1 MRWSLLGDLPLV
13 SVTVAVRD
21 GENWVDDCL
30 QSLVDQTHR
39 PLEII
44 AVNDGSTDGTAERLE
59 EWSDESGEAN
69 GVSIRILNQ
78 EALGLAAARQYALE
92 ESRGEW
98 VAITDIDCRPYPTWI
113 EFLLAQSDGLDDE
126 NVVSVTGRVIF
137 DEGDTIVSRIRAQ
150 EIERKYR
157 KRSRRTTLANGP
169 CSMFLREKL
178 LDIGGFNPSW
188 YHAEDMEVSLKLV
201 ELGGVIIH
209 TPDAL
214 VQHVP
219 EDRLK
224 LFLRKRKRDARAH
237 MRIVR
242 KYSPALRKGPGFDFI
257 GASWFVLALAP
268 FLFGTFFFLARI
280 IFTDVRFEFNAL
292 GSQILISLSSIYVL
306 LGLSLMKGFLGRGR
320 ITTKIKDSLLLPFVL
335 TLWSIS
341 LWLGITIGAIDALTG
356 RHGHG
361 SE

>member
-1 MRWSLLGDLPLV
+1 MRWFPLDEKPLV

-21 GENWVDDCL
+21 GQNWVDDCL
-30 QSLVDQTHR
+30 RSLLDQTHR

-44 AVNDGSTDGTAERLE
+44 AVNDGSSDGTAERLA
-59 EWSDESGEAN
+59 EWSDESGEEN
-69 GVSIRILNQ
+69 GVSVRILDQ

-92 ESRGEW
+92 ESQGKW
-98 VAITDIDCRPYPTWI
+98 VAITDIDCRPHPTWI
-113 EFLLAQSDGLDDE
+113 EFLVAQSGGLDDE

-150 EIERKYR
+150 EIESKYR

-169 CSMFLREKL
+169 CSMFLRDKL
-178 LDIGGFNPSW
+178 LEIGGFNPSW

-201 ELGGVIIH
+201 ESGGVIIH
-209 TPDAL
+209 TPDAV

-219 EDRLK
+219 EDRLN

-237 MRIVR
+237 VRIVR

-257 GASWFVLALAP
+257 GTSWFVLALAP
-268 FLFGTFFFLARI
+268 FLFGAFFLIARI
-280 IFTDVRFEFNAL
+280 IFTEVRFEFYAL
-292 GSQILISLSSIYVL
+292 GSQILIVLSSIYLL

-320 ITTKIKDSLLLPFVL
+320 LSTKIKDSFLLPLVL

-341 LWLGITIGAIDALTG
+341 LWSGIMLGAIDATVG